1 MNLQGK
7 TVIVTGAARGIG
19 QRYAMR
25 MAEIGMNVIAAD
37 KADCSETVKKCYGS
51 GKAIAC
57 TVDVADMA
65 SVQKMVDLAV
75 EKLGKIH
82 VLVNN
87 AALYGG
93 LKGGRIEQLS
103 EAEWDAC
110 MAVNVKGVWNCSKA
124 VIPIMRKQGGGSIV
138 NIASLAAVRGLP
150 YSLHYATS
158 KGAVIA
164 MTRSMA
170 R

>member
-138 NIASLAAVRGLP
+138 NI
-150 YSLHYATS
+150 
-158 KGAVIA
+158 
-164 MTRSMA
+164 
-170 R
+170 